1 MAPGARPG
9 GDGVKLGRDG
19 SVVRDGT
26 PSDPAGSTRL
36 RRRLAID
43 LWCVYFG
50 ASHDAPAFAV
60 WMAASGAIAASYLG
74 AELQT
79 AMSAIEDDHTLLS
92 Q

>member
-1 MAPGARPG
+1 MT
-9 GDGVKLGRDG
+9 KWKTSIIWLN
-19 SVVRDGT
+19 VVC
-26 PSDPAGSTRL
+26 
-36 RRRLAID
+36 LAID